1 LIKKTRKLMNPK
13 LDKGFTLIEILIVIF
28 IFAIA
33 GAIAIPMVFYSIE
46 NITFKTNIKHF
57 AAVMRFARS
66 QAINHKTLQI
76 LEINVK
82 EGSYVL
88 KEKKVQNGVYMNHE
102 EESDKNDSSSNNTDF
117 ENQSKDDGTGT
128 QNSKGGIVVYDVTH
142 RLGDNN
148 RFVKIVIDDTD
159 QEDDI
164 VNLFFYPKGN
174 TTGSKVYIANAKDK
188 VFSITLDKITGRVI
202 IKKEENDSDWQA

>member
-1 LIKKTRKLMNPK
+1 MNPK